1 MKLLAGMAL
10 FLLCAMMGEGRVRRL
25 QRREQTLTRLHG
37 LLREIGERQLTGL
50 ASFREAA
57 MRCPASP
64 EREWLLTLLQDKEAQ
79 ISLLTPEEAASISA
93 YARSDNRSLA
103 ALRAERDALLTL
115 LLRERDGVKEERRG
129 KGQVYRSVGYLF
141 GVAAMLLVL

>member
-1 MKLLAGMAL
+1 
-10 FLLCAMMGEGRVRRL
+10 
-25 QRREQTLTRLHG
+25 
-37 LLREIGERQLTGL
+37 
-50 ASFREAA
+50 

-64 EREWLLTLLQDKEAQ
+64 EREWLLTLLQDEGAQ
-79 ISLLTPEEAASISA
+79 IPWLTQEEAASISA
-93 YARSDNRSLA
+93 YARSDTRSLA

-115 LLRERDGVKEERRG
+115 LLRERDSTRAERMG